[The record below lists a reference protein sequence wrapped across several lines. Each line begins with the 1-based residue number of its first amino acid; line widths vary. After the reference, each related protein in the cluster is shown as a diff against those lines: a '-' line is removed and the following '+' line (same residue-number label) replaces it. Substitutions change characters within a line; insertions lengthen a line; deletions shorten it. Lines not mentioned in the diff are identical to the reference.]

1 VRQQSC
7 KRQGEAREGVG
18 ASQTVDDVL
27 PAIYAQLRARLGRVL
42 YRHRIPPEDAEDLV
56 QTTLL
61 LAVAQWNKI
70 RNPEAWLL
78 GTLHKRC
85 ILYWRAR
92 MPERERT
99 RQLDDLDL
107 NRGVAPDQHRRDWL
121 ADLAKVWHHLS
132 PTHRRLLTLRYDQGL
147 TSKEAADATG
157 LAFGSVRK
165 TTLRAVER
173 LRGAL
178 TLAPPPRSGGRGQPA
193 TAEVGLVPRQPA
205 AAFAMAAQLRG
216 AGGAAAAWI
225 AAVDVF
231 VSLKP
236 LHLRGNLARD
246 LAAAG
251 LGLGPPPLAEM
262 GAGDLERYRLSVSD
276 RAPWVRAHMLYS
288 LRSFLLWA
296 GERGE
301 HALPADSV
309 CEALRVG
316 QTIRL
321 PAAPRA
327 EAAAEW
333 VASADAFLASSWLAA
348 STRRLYRQHLMAA
361 GATLGRRPLAELSES
376 DLLAFRAALLADG
389 RAAGTHLSVL
399 TAVRC
404 FLAWTAEQGGHAI
417 DLDVIR
423 VALRGWRWQQELS
436 ASRFFSSESRCRAGE
451 QEPVT

>member
-7 KRQGEAREGVG
+7 RREGVG
-18 ASQTVDDVL
+18 ASPTIDDVL
-27 PAIYAQLRARLGRVL
+27 PALYAQLRGRLGRVL
-42 YRHRIPPEDAEDLV
+42 YGHRIPPEDAEDLV
-56 QTTLL
+56 QATLL
-61 LAVAQWNKI
+61 LAVAKWNKI

-85 ILYWRAR
+85 ILYWRVR

-107 NRGVAPDQHRRDWL
+107 NRGVAPDQNRRDWL

-132 PTHRRLLTLRYDQGL
+132 PTQRRLLTLRYDQGL

-178 TLAPPPRSGGRGQPA
+178 ALAPPPRSGGRGQPA

-205 AAFAMAAQLRG
+205 AASAMAARLRG

-231 VSLKP
+231 VSLRP
-236 LHLRGNLARD
+236 SHLRRNLARD

-251 LGLGPPPLAEM
+251 LGLGPPPLTEL

-276 RAPWVRAHMLYS
+276 RTPWVRAHMLYS
-288 LRSFLLWA
+288 PRSFLLWA

-309 CEALRVG
+309 CEVLRVG

-321 PAAPRA
+321 PAAPRV
-327 EAAAEW
+327 EATAAEW
-333 VASADAFLASSWLAA
+333 IASADAFLTASRLAA

-404 FLAWTAEQGGHAI
+404 FLAWTVEQGWHAI

-423 VALRGWRWQQELS
+423 VALRGWRWQQGLS
-436 ASRFFSSESRCRAGE
+436 ASRLFGSESRCQAGE